1 MAKIL
6 VIDDESIVRNAISNL
21 LVSDGLEVDQAES
34 GTQAL
39 SLADSEIYDL
49 VLCDLI
55 MDDMNGINILKRFKK
70 RSQDVEF
77 IIITAF
83 ATIDSAIDALR
94 NGAYHY
100 LVKPVND
107 EELLLTVRKAIERNE
122 LRMKV
127 RRLESQLRSQFGRD
141 DFIAINPGMQR
152 VIQNA
157 MAVGNTESNILINGE
172 SGTGKEVLA
181 HVIHSASRRADKPF
195 VAVNCAAMPEALL
208 ESELFGHV
216 RGAFTGATNTKRG
229 LVEEANGGTLF
240 LDEIAETT
248 LEFQAK
254 LLRFS
259 QFGEIRRVGS
269 NATSKVDVRVISAT
283 NKNLK
288 EAMHNNKFR
297 EDLYYRLAVIPLHI
311 PPLRERIEDISILA
325 QHFLQIQNK
334 KNDRQRMHFSNKA
347 IAVMNKYA
355 WPGNV
360 RELMNAIEYSCAICE
375 SETIEVQDLPFALQS
390 QSELVP
396 GFRSETNR
404 TLEEV
409 TKQYILHV
417 LQETNWHQKKACQI
431 LGLSKTTLYRRLQQY
446 GIKPK
451 LMTTGSG
458 S

>member
-6 VIDDESIVRNAISNL
+6 VIDDESIVRTAVTHL
-21 LVSDGLEVDQAES
+21 LKSDGHEVDQTGSGIEALKMAE
-34 GTQAL
+34 
-39 SLADSEIYDL
+39 SEIYDL

-55 MDDMNGINILKRFKK
+55 MDGMNGITILKRFKQL
-70 RSQDVEF
+70 SQDVEF

-83 ATIDSAIDALR
+83 ATIDTAIEALR

-127 RRLESQLRSQFGRD
+127 RRLENQLRTQFGHD
-141 DFIAINPGMQR
+141 DFIAVNPAMQR
-152 VIQNA
+152 IIQNA
-157 MAVGNTESNILINGE
+157 MAVANTESNIIINGE
-172 SGTGKEVLA
+172 SGTGKEVMA
-181 HVIHSASRRADKPF
+181 NVIHNASLRSTMPF
-195 VAVNCAAMPEALL
+195 VAVNCAAMPESLL

-229 LVEEANGGTLF
+229 LLEEANGGTLF

-269 NATSKVDVRVISAT
+269 NTTHKVNVRVISAT

-288 EAMHNNKFR
+288 QAMLNNEFR
-297 EDLYYRLAVIPLHI
+297 EDLYYRLAVIPIHI
-311 PPLRERIEDISILA
+311 PPLRDRIEDISVLA
-325 QHFLQIQNK
+325 QHFLQLQNK
-334 KNDRQRMHFSNKA
+334 KYESKKYHFSNAA
-347 IAVMNKYA
+347 ITVLNKYE

-360 RELMNAIEYSCAICE
+360 RELMNAVEYSCAICGGD
-375 SETIEVQDLPFALQS
+375 TIEVQDLPFALQS

-404 TLEEV
+404 TLDEM

-446 GIKPK
+446 GIKAK
-451 LMTTGSG
+451 LMMAGTGS
-458 S
+458 